1 MKLTENELTICRAT
15 GAKWVTRDNTPIGFV
30 CLYISEEQPPQST
43 RGDYVGTGKL
53 GVLDARVFPSLE
65 RGECVKVVLSQQEK
79 EKNEP
84 LTLEE
89 LNNMDGQPVW
99 ITPGGFWA
107 LVYAREGER
116 TILVSNDREGVF
128 ADKEIELVGPVY
140 RRPPEEGQT

>member
-1 MKLTENELTICRAT
+1 MNIDATIKVLSNERACVVRQTEGGCDRKCDGCDLVLPDRMILSAYGTA
-15 GAKWVTRDNTPIGFV
+15 
-30 CLYISEEQPPQST
+30 ISI
-43 RGDYVGTGKL
+43 L
-53 GVLDARVFPSLE
+53 
-65 RGECVKVVLSQQEK
+65 LSQQEK